1 MTLGVRAVL
10 SALAVAFTAYLAVGA
25 LVWTAPLAQPVVQVA
40 AVACYLA
47 TTWVCIFW
55 KARTAPDADSLTR
68 RLGEQ
73 QLLPRWAAALALA
86 VAALVPSASWIAA
99 GAEAHLADFATWSL
113 GAVGALMAIVMVRRR
128 PWTAWAGVALATIA
142 AIAWIGL
149 ADALAFGA
157 VGAVLWVGIAQLLSW
172 LLDRAARDT
181 AELADLQRGASEW
194 LASQEGMRR
203 ERRTQVQRALAVAGP
218 VLARVVATQG
228 ELDADERRLAGI
240 AEETLRDELRG
251 AALLDADVRAA
262 LAAARARGSTVSVL
276 DEGGLDA
283 LTAGERAGVRAE
295 LAEVLA
301 GARSQRLFVRASAH
315 GLVAVTV
322 VGRTVGTDGD
332 ETVDL
337 WRELPERRS
346 EVARD

>member
-1 MTLGVRAVL
+1 MEAPAMTLGVRAVL
-10 SALAVAFTAYLAVGA
+10 SALAVAFTAYLAAGA
-25 LVWTAPLAQPVVQVA
+25 LLWTVPLEHPEVQVI

-47 TTWVCIFW
+47 TTWVCIYW

-73 QLLPRWAAALALA
+73 QPLPRWAAVLALA
-86 VAALVPSASWIAA
+86 VAALVPSASWFAA
-99 GAEAHLADFATWSL
+99 GPDALLADFATWSL

-128 PWTAWAGVALATIA
+128 PWTAWVGVVLAAVA
-142 AIAWIGL
+142 ATAWIGL
-149 ADALAFGA
+149 AEALAFGA
-157 VGAVLWVGIAQLLSW
+157 VGAVLWVGITQLLTW
-172 LLDRAARDT
+172 LVDRAAHDT
-181 AELADLQRGASEW
+181 AELTELQRAASEW

-228 ELDADERRLAGI
+228 ALDEDERRLAGI

-251 AALLDADVRAA
+251 AALLDDAVRTA
-262 LAAARARGSTVSVL
+262 LAAARAAGATVSVL
-276 DEGGLDA
+276 DEGGLDG
-283 LTAGERAGVRAE
+283 LTPGERAALRAE

-301 GARSQRLFVRASAH
+301 AAQSQRLFVRASAH
-315 GLVAVTV
+315 GAVAVTV
-322 VGRTVGTDGD
+322 VGRTVGADGE

-337 WRELPERRS
+337 WHELP
-346 EVARD
+346 AR